1 MDMKRYFLYF
11 ITIAALT
18 LAGCGGGGGGTSL
31 MVGGERAT
39 QDAIDG
45 LAGMLTAATGD
56 VTRLEGELAT
66 ATGDVTR
73 LEGEL
78 GMATGDVTRLEGELG
93 MATGDVTRLEGELG
107 MATGDVTR
115 LEGELG
121 TATADVTRLEG
132 ELGTAT
138 ADVTRLEGELGTAT
152 ADVTRLEGQLA
163 TATGDITGL
172 TNRITAFETAQNA
185 SDNAT
190 GAITTATKAVNDAS
204 DASDN
209 IGTLAVGGNSMLAQT
224 NAQAVLDA
232 QDAAQDAVGTAE
244 TARDKAIAALADD
257 AVTTD
262 PLTRALNAA
271 IKVAEDAVEA
281 AKAEAESE
289 RLVAAVELVTGD
301 DPDAEGYPRNAA
313 EVAKG
318 VAESIGSALGP
329 VSDADGAGTGVTVTD
344 TPTLPEMH
352 VPESNA
358 VGETWATIVGDTVS
372 KRIADG
378 PTSTKDVDAAS
389 FEGMAVSNVTG
400 DLTLVGA
407 LDDGKEYPGTYMD
420 IAGTVFCAGDNCG
433 TATDDEGTTL
443 TGSWYFTPTN
453 EDERYV
459 RNAADTGYEKETL
472 YAKYG
477 YWISGTDAAPIIN
490 TYAMAGET
498 TTNMIGLDL
507 ATVNTGEGATLTDTS
522 ADYAG
527 EAIGMSLVKA
537 FDSQG
542 AIEEGSL
549 KTAGFTADVALK
561 ATFGLTPRLGGMV
574 TDFVGDAVFNT
585 TDVNRQ
591 WEVNLLEKDINAI
604 IPTFDNGTT
613 TASGQD
619 GVWSATGFG
628 PTGGRPTG
636 FFGTFNAHFS
646 NGHVAGAYATTQ
658 TQ

>member
-11 ITIAALT
+11 IAIAALT
-18 LAGCGGGGGGTSL
+18 LAGCGGGGGTSL

-45 LAGMLTAATGD
+45 LEGMLAAAQGQVMD
-56 VTRLEGELAT
+56 LEGELAT

-73 LEGEL
+73 LTGEL
-78 GMATGDVTRLEGELG
+78 GTATGDVTRLTGELAT
-93 MATGDVTRLEGELG
+93 ATGDVTRLTGELG
-107 MATGDVTR
+107 TATGDVTR
-115 LEGELG
+115 LTGELG
-121 TATADVTRLEG
+121 TATGEVTRLTG

-138 ADVTRLEGELGTAT
+138 GDVTRLTGELGTAT
-152 ADVTRLEGQLA
+152 GEVTRLTGELG
-163 TATGDITGL
+163 TATDTVTALRADAASL

-185 SDNAT
+185 SDDAT
-190 GAITTATKAVNDAS
+190 GAITTAEEAVTAAS

-232 QDAAQDAVGTAE
+232 
-244 TARDKAIAALADD
+244 RDEANG
-257 AVTTD
+257 AVTTAEAALQSAKD
-262 PLTRALNAA
+262 ALEPDAVATDALTRALMAA
-271 IKVAEDAVEA
+271 ITVAEDAVDSITM
-281 AKAEAESE
+281 KRDSAE
-289 RLVAAVELVTGD
+289 LVAAVELVTGN
-301 DPDAEGYPRNAA
+301 DPDAEGYPGTPA
-313 EVAKG
+313 EIAKG

-329 VSDADGAGTGVTVTD
+329 VSDTDGAGTGVTVTA
-344 TPTLPEMH
+344 TPTLPAMH
-352 VPESNA
+352 VPENNA
-358 VGETWATIVGDTVS
+358 VGETWATIVGDTVI
-372 KRIADG
+372 KRINDG
-378 PTSTKDVDAAS
+378 AGGTFEVDAAS

-400 DLTLVGA
+400 DLTLEGA

-443 TGSWYFTPTN
+443 TGSWYFTPTS
-453 EDERYV
+453 EDEQYV

-490 TYAMAGET
+490 TYAMAGDT
-498 TTNMIGLDL
+498 STNMTGLDL

-527 EAIGMSLVKA
+527 KAIGMSLVKA

-549 KTAGFTADVALK
+549 KTAGFTADVALT
-561 ATFGLTPRLGGMV
+561 AIFGLTPTLGGTV
-574 TDFVGDAVFNT
+574 SNFQGGAVDN
-585 TDVNRQ
+585 DN
-591 WEVNLLEKDINAI
+591 WEVGLLRRGIDANV
-604 IPTFDNGTT
+604 PTFANGTT

-628 PTGGRPTG
+628 PNGGRPTG

-646 NGHVAGAYATTQ
+646 NGDAAGAYATR
-658 TQ
+658 